1 MQPMTG
7 RKTKFKL
14 NPKYDHQRSD
24 GLTKRHNGGT
34 RATTKEATREAR

>member
-1 MQPMTG
+1 MRPVNG
-7 RKTKFKL
+7 KKTKFKL

-34 RATTKEATREAR
+34 RATTKEDKRHG